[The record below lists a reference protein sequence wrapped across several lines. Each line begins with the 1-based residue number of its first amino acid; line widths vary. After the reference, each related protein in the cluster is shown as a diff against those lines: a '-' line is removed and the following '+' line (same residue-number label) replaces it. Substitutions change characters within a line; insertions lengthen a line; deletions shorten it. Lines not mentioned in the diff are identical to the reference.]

1 MAGVTSSSK
10 RTATAAF
17 ANSTDKTKRQRFAE
31 WGALP
36 LLTVARQTPM
46 DQALHAHSAV
56 AITRSLNAVVYKTSS
71 RSTNHVS
78 LQLAEE
84 SQSHLFIAVAPG
96 GPRNPCSSVLVRVPL
111 LPTGVAAVVGAA
123 V

>member
-1 MAGVTSSSK
+1 
-10 RTATAAF
+10 
-17 ANSTDKTKRQRFAE
+17 
-31 WGALP
+31 
-36 LLTVARQTPM
+36 M

-71 RSTNHVS
+71 LSTNHVS

-111 LPTGVAAVVGAA
+111 LPTGVAAVVGAT